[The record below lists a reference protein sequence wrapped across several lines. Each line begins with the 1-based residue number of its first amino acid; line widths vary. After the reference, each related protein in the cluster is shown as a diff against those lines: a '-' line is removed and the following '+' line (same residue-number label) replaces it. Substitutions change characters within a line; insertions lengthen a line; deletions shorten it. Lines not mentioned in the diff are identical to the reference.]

1 MQKYKYIA
9 NLDIDEII
17 VPQNFS
23 TWSEMM
29 ETVSKEVRNKKVI
42 TRVKPWLS
50 KIIYSRTSNT
60 MILIGNL
67 DLGHLIETLETPPI
81 NPWQGTDFNV
91 RKASGSPN
99 FIIFN
104 FKYKTCLREVSWLW
118 ILTTWLLPLMGGG
131 PCDY

>member
-42 TRVKPWLS
+42 TRVKP
-50 KIIYSRTSNT
+50 
-60 MILIGNL
+60 
-67 DLGHLIETLETPPI
+67 
-81 NPWQGTDFNV
+81 
-91 RKASGSPN
+91 
-99 FIIFN
+99 
-104 FKYKTCLREVSWLW
+104 
-118 ILTTWLLPLMGGG
+118 
-131 PCDY
+131 